1 MKTRLIKTALVA
13 AVAGI
18 TLIGT
23 ATSASAEDPI
33 TTQDAEGTVHSKDG
47 ISVYADGATN
57 PSKANPLVLTAG
69 EQEQF
74 VYCIDLRTSLN
85 FDHTYVEEDWDT
97 SGVKNLGKIKW
108 ILHNAFP
115 NVAIEDLL
123 KNAETTLPD
132 TYGDEEVESFVYA
145 ASQAAIWHFSDDFK
159 LRAEDSTNV
168 DDDAVDAA
176 VKAIYDYL
184 LGAATDLPDPG
195 EPELAFSGPT
205 TGKTSDKIK
214 VEVDSNLGTVTLK
227 VEGGKAVDKDGK
239 EITEVK
245 GGDTFWLTSDKA
257 GTVTVTGTG
266 EIKVP
271 AGRIFLSKESLADP
285 KDKSQKLILAGAL
298 VKPGE
303 GKHKVEFTKAPA
315 LAVTGTSVTI
325 MSIAG
330 VALLAGGVALAMMFM
345 RRRRAAAAVWGG
357 DEDGLA

>member
-18 TLIGT
+18 TLIGMAGT
-23 ATSASAEDPI
+23 ASAEDPI
-33 TTQDAEGTVHSKDG
+33 TTQDAEGTVSSKDG
-47 ISVYADGATN
+47 ISVYSEAGQSTSAH
-57 PSKANPLVLTAG
+57 PLVLTSG
-69 EQEQF
+69 GQEQF
-74 VYCIDLRTSLN
+74 VYCIDLHTSLQ
-85 FDHTYVEEDWDT
+85 FKHTYIEEDWDT
-97 SGVKNLGKIKW
+97 SGVQNLGKIKW

-115 NVAIEDLL
+115 NVAIDDLL
-123 KNAETTLPD
+123 KSAEATLPD
-132 TYGDEEVESFVYA
+132 TYSDEEKQSFVYA
-145 ASQAAIWHFSDDFK
+145 ASQAAIWNQSDGFE
-159 LRAEDSTNV
+159 LRAEDSTKA
-168 DDDAVDAA
+168 DDDVDAA
-176 VKAIYDYL
+176 VYAIYSYL
-184 LGAATDLPDPG
+184 KKSAVDMPDPG
-195 EPELAFSGPT
+195 KPELAFSGPT

-214 VEVDSNLGTVTLK
+214 VTVDTNLGEITLS

-239 EITEVK
+239 EITKVK
-245 GGDTFWLTSDKA
+245 GGDTFYLTSDKA

-266 EIKVP
+266 EIHVP

-330 VALLAGGVALAMMFM
+330 VALLGGGVALAMMFM
-345 RRRRAAAAVWGG
+345 RRRRANAAVWGG